1 MTFSACPSALRLQL
15 IFKIKFSSGDVSTHD
30 VVDVDV
36 RASFDEFQFFA
47 VGVASAHTAPVKGL
61 NSKVFVTKN
70 VCSSIRRR

>member
-15 IFKIKFSSGDVSTHD
+15 IFIIKFSSDVSTHD

-70 VCSSIRRR
+70 VCSSSRRR